1 MPSTGSVPYRGSV
14 GQIKSQPLLPCT
26 VSFRGGKGVLAR
38 TLPLSMGQTMNK
50 KEKKIVE
57 VQTFCRRMRE
67 FLSIHGIEA
76 ETV

>member
-1 MPSTGSVPYRGSV
+1 
-14 GQIKSQPLLPCT
+14 
-26 VSFRGGKGVLAR
+26 
-38 TLPLSMGQTMNK
+38 MGQTMNK